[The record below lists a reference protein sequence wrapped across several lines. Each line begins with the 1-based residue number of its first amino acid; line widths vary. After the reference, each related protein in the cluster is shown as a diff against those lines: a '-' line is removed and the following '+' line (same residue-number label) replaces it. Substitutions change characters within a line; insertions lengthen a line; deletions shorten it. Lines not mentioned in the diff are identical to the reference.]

1 LGSAP
6 GGEPLLRLRGVGKIY
21 EAGEHAVVGLE
32 GIELD
37 IQPGDFLAV
46 MGPSGSGKSTLMN
59 ILGCLDV
66 PSAGSYELK
75 GTPVSTLSPDALAAI
90 RNREIGFIFEVFHLL
105 PRYTALRNVELPL
118 LYAGVGKEERSRRA
132 LEALRAVGLEDRKG
146 HLSNQ
151 LSGGQKQK
159 VAIARALVNRPS
171 LLLADEPTGN
181 LDSRSGEELLAIL
194 TRLNSEG
201 STIVL
206 VTHDLAIARNAR
218 RIVYIVDG
226 RLVTEDEYRELR
238 G

>member
-1 LGSAP
+1 MGSAA
-6 GGEPLLRLRGVGKIY
+6 GGEPLLRLRGVGKVY

-32 GIELD
+32 GIDLD
-37 IQPGDFLAV
+37 IHPGDFLAV

-66 PSAGSYELK
+66 PTTGSYELK
-75 GTPVSTLSPDALAAI
+75 GTPVSSLSPEALAAI
-90 RNREIGFIFEVFHLL
+90 RNREVGFIFQVFHLL

-118 LYAGVGKEERSRRA
+118 LYAGVGKEERAQRA

-181 LDSRSGEELLAIL
+181 LDSRSGEELMAIL
-194 TRLNSEG
+194 ARLNAEG

-226 RLVTEDEYRELR
+226 RLVTEDRYRELR

>member
-1 LGSAP
+1 
-6 GGEPLLRLRGVGKIY
+6 
-21 EAGEHAVVGLE
+21 
-32 GIELD
+32 
-37 IQPGDFLAV
+37 
-46 MGPSGSGKSTLMN
+46 MN
-59 ILGCLDV
+59 ILGCLDI
-66 PSAGSYELK
+66 PTSGTYEVK
-75 GTPVSTLSPDALAAI
+75 GTPVSSLSPEALAAM
-90 RNREIGFIFEVFHLL
+90 RNREIGFIFQVFHLL

-118 LYAGVGKEERSRRA
+118 LYAGAGKEERARRA
-132 LEALRAVGLEDRKG
+132 LEALRAVGLEDRKS

-159 VAIARALVNRPS
+159 VAIARALVNNPS

-194 TRLNSEG
+194 TRLNHAG

-218 RIVYIVDG
+218 SIVYIVDG
-226 RLVTEDEYRELR
+226 RLVTEDKYRELR

>member
-1 LGSAP
+1 LGSAA
-6 GGEPLLRLRGVGKIY
+6 GGEPLLRLRGVGKVY
-21 EAGEHAVVGLE
+21 EAGENAVVGLE
-32 GIELD
+32 GIDLD
-37 IQPGDFLAV
+37 IYPGDFLAV

-59 ILGCLDV
+59 IIGCLDV
-66 PSAGSYELK
+66 PTAGSYDLK
-75 GTPVSTLSPDALAAI
+75 GTPVSSLSPEALAAI
-90 RNREIGFIFEVFHLL
+90 RNREIGFIFQVFHLL

-118 LYAGVGKEERSRRA
+118 LYAGVGREERARRA
-132 LEALRAVGLEDRKG
+132 LEALRAVGLEDRKS

-159 VAIARALVNRPS
+159 VAIARALVNNPS

-206 VTHDLAIARNAR
+206 VTHDPAIARNAR

>member
-1 LGSAP
+1 MRSAAA
-6 GGEPLLRLRGVGKIY
+6 GEPLLRLRKVAKLY
-21 EAGEHAVVGLE
+21 DAGEHPVVGLDDVD
-32 GIELD
+32 LD
-37 IQPGDFLAV
+37 IYPGDFLAV

-66 PSAGSYELK
+66 PTSGTYEIK
-75 GTPVSTLSPDALAAI
+75 GVPVTNLSPEALAAM
-90 RNREIGFIFEVFHLL
+90 RNREIGFIFQVFHLL

-118 LYAGVGKEERSRRA
+118 LYAGVGREERSRRA
-132 LEALRAVGLEDRKG
+132 LDALRAVGLEDRKS

-159 VAIARALVNRPS
+159 VAIARALVNHPS

-194 TRLNSEG
+194 TRLNAEG

-218 RIVYIVDG
+218 RIVYLIDG
-226 RLVTEDEYRELR
+226 RLVTPEEYRELR